1 MPRKE
6 KIDNLKASLGIKDS
20 SIAEKYLIRSN
31 WNVEEAMKL
40 YSGENPD
47 YSERATRNEQETH
60 KIIEFKINEKLKSSD
75 ETFLPK
81 NKDLYNDFIKFLKDK
96 NSYVVSNFKDF
107 LCSLERRGGLI
118 IIFPEEKMNEVRNNM
133 IRASNIKFCSDIMT
147 KATIFPILKDSEIA
161 NEFIK
166 VFSIKNFPFYT
177 FCKYKNEEKMEIK
190 SSIAKKF
197 WMKDVVDTLL
207 NCFPETDI
215 KESIYKNITETLIIE
230 GEKISKIESNEFTGD
245 IQEQNSTISNLIKL
259 LNNEITNDIQHNN
272 SFLNIILDERKMIK
286 KINFQETKPNQSNVE
301 TTVISNDDSKFC
313 KIKFKY
319 PNGEKFIEKE
329 FLKTEKVISLFNF
342 VESLGRDIYTNQS
355 FNSFELIHDFPPKTL
370 SEVKNN
376 TLIKQG
382 LFPASIG

>member
-47 YSERATRNEQETH
+47 YSERVTRNEQETH

-166 VFSIKNFPFYT
+166 VFSIKNFPFYI

-207 NCFPETDI
+207 SCFPETDI

-259 LNNEITNDIQHNN
+259 LNNSFDTLWHANSENSNIFINGSNENTIDNQHNY
-272 SFLNIILDERKMIK
+272 SFLNIILDESNMIK
-286 KINFQETKPNQSNVE
+286 KNQFSRN
-301 TTVISNDDSKFC
+301 
-313 KIKFKY
+313 
-319 PNGEKFIEKE
+319 
-329 FLKTEKVISLFNF
+329 
-342 VESLGRDIYTNQS
+342 
-355 FNSFELIHDFPPKTL
+355 
-370 SEVKNN
+370 
-376 TLIKQG
+376 
-382 LFPASIG
+382 